1 MASQDEWAR
10 PLAEELVSEF
20 RVDSLDYIR
29 RVTGYD
35 PATGDTTQT
44 ETVYLKAG
52 AVTKLSNIEE
62 GGVSGPQTMFAWVY
76 LGDID
81 DIWPTT
87 NDLLRYQGYRWKI
100 VDIDPMFSGDVKYA
114 AKLTARTA

>member
-1 MASQDEWAR
+1 MASQDAWAR

-20 RVDSLDYIR
+20 RVDTLDYIR

-52 AVTKLSNIEE
+52 AVTRLSNIEE
-62 GGVSGPQTMFAWVY
+62 GGVNGPQSMNAWVY

-114 AKLTARTA
+114 AKLTARSS

>member
-20 RVDSLDYIR
+20 RVDSFDYIR

-35 PATGDTTQT
+35 PVTGDTTQT
-44 ETVYLKAG
+44 ETVFLKAG
-52 AVTKLSNIEE
+52 VVTKLSNIEE
-62 GGVSGPQTMFAWVY
+62 GGVSGPQSMSAWVY
-76 LGDID
+76 LGNID

-100 VDIDPMFSGDVKYA
+100 VDIDPMFSGDLKYA
-114 AKLTARTA
+114 AKLTARAA

>member
-1 MASQDEWAR
+1 MASQDAWAR
-10 PLAEELVSEF
+10 PLAQELVNEF
-20 RVDSLDYIR
+20 RVDTFDYIR

-52 AVTKLSNIEE
+52 AVTQSTNIEE
-62 GGVSGPQTMFAWVY
+62 GGVSGPVTLFAWIY

-87 NDLLRYQGYRWKI
+87 NDLLRYQGSRWKI

-114 AKLTARTA
+114 CKLTARTA

>member
-10 PLAEELVSEF
+10 PLAAELVSEF

-44 ETVYLKAG
+44 ETVFLKAG

-62 GGVSGPQTMFAWVY
+62 GGVSGPHSMSAWVY

-100 VDIDPMFSGDVKYA
+100 VNIDPMFSGDLKYA
-114 AKLTARTA
+114 AKLTARAA

>member
-1 MASQDEWAR
+1 MASQDAWAR
-10 PLAEELVSEF
+10 QAADELVSEF
-20 RVDSLDYIR
+20 RVSSLDYIR
-29 RVTGYD
+29 RTSGYD

-52 AVTKLSNIEE
+52 VVEQMSNIEE
-62 GGVSGPQTMFAWVY
+62 GGVSGPITLFAYVY

-100 VDIDPMFSGDVKYA
+100 VNIDPMLSGDVKYA

>member
-1 MASQDEWAR
+1 MASQDAWAR
-10 PLAEELVSEF
+10 PLADELVNEF
-20 RVDSLDYIR
+20 RVTGLDYIR
-29 RVTGYD
+29 RTTGYD

-44 ETVYLKAG
+44 ETIYLSAG

-62 GGVSGPQTMFAWVY
+62 GGVNGPQTLMAWVN
-76 LGDID
+76 LSGID

>member
-1 MASQDEWAR
+1 MASQDAWAR
-10 PLAEELVSEF
+10 PLADEVVSEF

-44 ETVYLKAG
+44 ETLYPKAG

-62 GGVSGPQTMFAWVY
+62 GGVSGPQTLMAWVY

-114 AKLTARTA
+114 CKLTARSS